1 MTFASPF
8 PGSFRC
14 RGVNASGNGDTY
26 HDLEEWLIKSR
37 VIEEIQR
44 KYWSGRFWNQR
55 LQVVGLSSRHRL
67 SSNASRPSGGRVMS
81 RTGPTMAADS
91 KRQTPIASFQS
102 MKSGSKRLLD
112 YHISVIAL
120 LLWYYT
126 HQSAVEVTD
135 VSVLFPFAC
144 TSWNHSDGR
153 ICSSFSSIKQPSG
166 FELHHGSASL
176 PSFTRYY
183 WMEYWVH
190 HK

>member
-1 MTFASPF
+1 MSSKRSRESIG
-8 PGSFRC
+8 PGGSET
-14 RGVNASGNGDTY
+14 RGYKLLGYQVDIGSAPRFKLQG
-26 HDLEEWLIKSR
+26 LEEGDR
-37 VIEEIQR
+37 
-44 KYWSGRFWNQR
+44 
-55 LQVVGLSSRHRL
+55 
-67 SSNASRPSGGRVMS
+67 GRVMS

-91 KRQTPIASFQS
+91 KQQTPIASFQS

-166 FELHHGSASL
+166 FELHRGSASL

-183 WMEYWVH
+183 WIEYLGCAINNPGFLYAIGCKFCVSFPGLSS
-190 HK
+190 